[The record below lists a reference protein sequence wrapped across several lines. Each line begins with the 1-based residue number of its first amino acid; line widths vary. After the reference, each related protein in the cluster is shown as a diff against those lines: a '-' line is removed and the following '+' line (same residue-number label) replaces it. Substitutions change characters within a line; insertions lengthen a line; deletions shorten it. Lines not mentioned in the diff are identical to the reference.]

1 MKIQD
6 SGKVISAACAM
17 LLFFA
22 ILPIVSSGMGD
33 RGQSETRCLMC
44 GMDAAESETM
54 FVLNLR
60 GERKMY
66 ACCLNC
72 ADQLMDRLGDDFI
85 SMTTSDFGSQEQ
97 VEASAAY
104 YVEGSEVIPRGSMFP
119 FLPAFGARED
129 AEALVKKSG
138 GKILTYEEA
147 LELCREHRRKVHR
160 R

>member
-1 MKIQD
+1 MRTKS
-6 SGKVISAACAM
+6 SGKALFTGMVLLALIAPIS
-17 LLFFA
+17 F
-22 ILPIVSSGMGD
+22 GMGD
-33 RGQSETRCLMC
+33 REGSETRCLMC

-54 FVLNLR
+54 FVLELR
-60 GERKMY
+60 GEREMY

-85 SMTTSDFGSQEQ
+85 SMTISDFGSRKQ
-97 VEASAAY
+97 VAAAAAY

-129 AEALVKKSG
+129 AEALVRKSG
-138 GKILTYEEA
+138 GRILSYEEA
-147 LELCREHRRKVHR
+147 LELCREHRRKIHR